1 MEWPHGKSE
10 ALRRMWLD
18 GSTSGQIAMALG
30 VTRNAVLGRIRRMG
44 LMGRRE
50 RTVAPKVAVKAR
62 MAPAARQMQRL
73 PHESHLW
80 ALSESKRRDAFAR
93 RAAKAAHQAL
103 EAAVP

>member
-1 MEWPHGKSE
+1 MDWPHGKSE

-18 GSTSGQIAMALG
+18 GATSGQIAQALG

-50 RTVAPKVAVKAR
+50 RVVAPKPAAEARAVR
-62 MAPAARQMQRL
+62 VARQMQRL

-80 ALSESKRRDAFAR
+80 ALDENKRRSAFAR
-93 RAAKAAHQAL
+93 KAAQGAHEAL
-103 EAAVP
+103 EAVGP

>member
-18 GSTSGQIAMALG
+18 GSTSGQIALALG

-50 RTVAPKVAVKAR
+50 RIVAPKVVAKAGK
-62 MAPAARQMQRL
+62 APVARQMQRL

-103 EAAVP
+103 EAAGT